1 MIIILL
7 TWFFMMV
14 AAIGLILFLIGL
26 VLKLRNKKKKA
37 IVPTILMVLGALFM
51 APFLIMWIY
60 SIYGTANIVDR
71 RAGSLMHQVEFG
83 TVEDVERLLAE
94 GAPAESDILHDDGNV
109 MVEAGGR
116 SVFSFITYASRIP
129 ERSEKMQ
136 LLIDYG
142 ADIERRVYKCDGT
155 RDEHASENDYE
166 NPDGCGTTPLMM
178 ACRAGVLE
186 AVEVLLEN
194 GADVNAVDHYG
205 KTPLVYVVE
214 CKSTLYPED
223 IQVEIVKLLLE
234 YGADKEVVGRYN
246 DTALEEAREREKYLI
261 EQVLLE
267 E

>member
-1 MIIILL
+1 MTIILL
-7 TWFFMMV
+7 VCFFMKV
-14 AAIGLILFLIGL
+14 AAVGL
-26 VLKLRNKKKKA
+26 VLFIISLILKLRNKKKKT
-37 IVPTILMVLGALFM
+37 IVAKILMVLGALFM

-142 ADIERRVYKCDGT
+142 AD
-155 RDEHASENDYE
+155 
-166 NPDGCGTTPLMM
+166 
-178 ACRAGVLE
+178 
-186 AVEVLLEN
+186 
-194 GADVNAVDHYG
+194 VNAVDHYG

>member
-7 TWFFMMV
+7 TWFFMMI

-37 IVPTILMVLGALFM
+37 IVPTILIVLGALFM

-83 TVEDVERLLAE
+83 TVEDVE
-94 GAPAESDILHDDGNV
+94 
-109 MVEAGGR
+109 
-116 SVFSFITYASRIP
+116 
-129 ERSEKMQ
+129 
-136 LLIDYG
+136 
-142 ADIERRVYKCDGT
+142 
-155 RDEHASENDYE
+155 
-166 NPDGCGTTPLMM
+166 
-178 ACRAGVLE
+178 
-186 AVEVLLEN
+186 
-194 GADVNAVDHYG
+194 HYG